1 MICAKIG
8 RKQKSAWHN
17 PVFCQKS
24 VADEVEDGD
33 AQALPKV
40 KQARSRKGGSKEEGG
55 PFIRLKDIYAL

>member
-1 MICAKIG
+1 M
-8 RKQKSAWHN
+8 SAWHN
-17 PVFCQKS
+17 PIFSQKS